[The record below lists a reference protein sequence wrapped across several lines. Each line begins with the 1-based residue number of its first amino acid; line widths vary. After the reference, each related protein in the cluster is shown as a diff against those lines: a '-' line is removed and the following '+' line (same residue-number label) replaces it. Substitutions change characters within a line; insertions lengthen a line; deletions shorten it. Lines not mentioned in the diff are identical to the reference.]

1 MNFLAHLYLSRDLSE
16 ETIIG
21 NFIADSVKGRIAYNT
36 YPAAVQLGIEIH
48 REIDQYSDSHPLFK
62 VGTKRLHSAYGK
74 YASIIMDIYYDHIL
88 AHNWDKYHPLP
99 LQDFA
104 SAQYALIE
112 RQDHHLP
119 EFTRF
124 WFGVMKNDN
133 LLHAYASEAGIEDV
147 LKRMDRRTQLASGMG
162 KAIHELRTY
171 KADYTAEFFLFFEDM
186 QQNLK
191 DKFPGI
197 WGV

>member
-1 MNFLAHLYLSRDLSE
+1 MNFLAHLYLTRDLAE

-21 NFIADSVKGRIAYNT
+21 NFIADSVKGRTAYSA
-36 YPAAVQLGIEIH
+36 YPVALQLGIDIH

-88 AHNWDKYHPLP
+88 ADSWEQYHQLP

-104 SAQYALIE
+104 NTQYALIE
-112 RQDHHLP
+112 RHAHHLP
-119 EFTRF
+119 EFTRY

-133 LLHAYASEAGIEDV
+133 LLFAYASEAGIDDV
-147 LKRMDRRTQLASGMG
+147 LKRMDQRTDYVSGMG
-162 KAIHELRTY
+162 AAIHELRSY
-171 KADYTAEFFLFFEDM
+171 KGEYRTEFAQFFADM

-191 DKFPGI
+191 DKFPGL
-197 WGV
+197 W

>member
-1 MNFLAHLYLSRDLSE
+1 MNFLAHLYLTRDLSE
-16 ETIIG
+16 EIIIG
-21 NFIADSVKGRIAYNT
+21 NFIADSVKGRIAYNA
-36 YPAAVQLGIEIH
+36 YPKDVQLGIEIH

-62 VGTKRLHSAYGK
+62 IGTKRLHSAYGK

-88 AHNWDKYHPLP
+88 AHNWRHYHQLP

-104 SAQYALIE
+104 KTQYALIE
-112 RQDHHLP
+112 RHTHHLP

-147 LKRMDRRTQLASGMG
+147 LKRMDQRTKFVSGMG
-162 KAIHELRTY
+162 TAIHELRSY
-171 KADYTAEFFLFFEDM
+171 KVHYTSEFEVFFGDM
-186 QQNLK
+186 QQNLR

-197 WGV
+197 W

>member
-21 NFIADSVKGRIAYNT
+21 NFIADSVKGRSAYSA
-36 YPAAVQLGIEIH
+36 YPVAVQLGIEIH

-88 AHNWDKYHPLP
+88 AHNWEQYHQLP

-104 SAQYALIE
+104 TAQYALIE
-112 RQDHHLP
+112 RQEHYMP

-162 KAIHELRTY
+162 KAIQELRTF

-186 QQNLK
+186 QLNLK
-191 DKFPGI
+191 DKFPEI
-197 WGV
+197 WL